1 VDGSEN
7 DKKKSRGFFNSW
19 MGGGSKHKRHD
30 SVDLASAQ
38 EANAQQALNP
48 RDSLTRELNDDDDD
62 GADGGADAGVSAGA
76 GAAGAADAGIP
87 AGKSTAKTDADGEV
101 AGQPKKGQE
110 ASAEA
115 GSFMLDSD
123 SSDEEADA
131 KAADWAS
138 LYACSSGIAE
148 SISSLVGPRRESE
161 PAESYSA
168 PPAYLKPYTYK
179 ELHAAT
185 AGFAVP
191 QILGCG
197 GFATVFRGKIQGGNV
212 AVKLMGARVDFKK
225 AAAITEE
232 TAALEKEGKKLP
244 RKKRDAHLAPVP
256 MSGAMVQKQ
265 CVDEAAA
272 LKGWSHPHVCRLL
285 GTCSGDGPYRC
296 LVFELMDGGCL
307 LDRLTACRPDCPA
320 ACYNAA
326 PPPDDPEATTLPLSW
341 QQRVQ
346 IAVDVGEA
354 LASSTRAPT
363 SVVSKRTR

>member
-1 VDGSEN
+1 MGGSEN

-131 KAADWAS
+131 KAADWA
-138 LYACSSGIAE
+138 
-148 SISSLVGPRRESE
+148 R
-161 PAESYSA
+161 
-168 PPAYLKPYTYK
+168 
-179 ELHAAT
+179 
-185 AGFAVP
+185 
-191 QILGCG
+191 
-197 GFATVFRGKIQGGNV
+197 
-212 AVKLMGARVDFKK
+212 
-225 AAAITEE
+225 
-232 TAALEKEGKKLP
+232 
-244 RKKRDAHLAPVP
+244 HL
-256 MSGAMVQKQ
+256 
-265 CVDEAAA
+265 
-272 LKGWSHPHVCRLL
+272 LW
-285 GTCSGDGPYRC
+285 
-296 LVFELMDGGCL
+296 F
-307 LDRLTACRPDCPA
+307 
-320 ACYNAA
+320 
-326 PPPDDPEATTLPLSW
+326 
-341 QQRVQ
+341 
-346 IAVDVGEA
+346 
-354 LASSTRAPT
+354 
-363 SVVSKRTR
+363 